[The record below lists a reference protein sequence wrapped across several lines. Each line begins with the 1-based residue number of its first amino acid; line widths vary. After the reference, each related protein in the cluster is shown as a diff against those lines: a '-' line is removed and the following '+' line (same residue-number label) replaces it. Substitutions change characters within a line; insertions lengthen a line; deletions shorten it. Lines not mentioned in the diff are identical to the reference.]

1 MSVGKVGSNYAAILE
16 RAAELR
22 KAAQQKEKGASKGPE
37 FKAFDL
43 NNKTAGNSVGDKLG
57 SALEQ
62 VSTVQNNAD
71 SMVID
76 LASGKDVNLHNTMIE
91 LEKADIALKYTVQLR
106 NRALSAYQELM
117 QLQV

>member
-1 MSVGKVGSNYAAILE
+1 MSISKVGANYAAIVE

-22 KAAQQKEKGASKGPE
+22 KATQQKAAQSSQSPS
-37 FKAFDL
+37 FKMDALDGKFQE
-43 NNKTAGNSVGDKLG
+43 GGVGQKLG
-57 SALEQ
+57 DALEK
-62 VSTVQNNAD
+62 VSDVQNSAD

-106 NRALSAYQELM
+106 NRALSAYEELM
-117 QLQV
+117 RLQV

>member
-1 MSVGKVGSNYAAILE
+1 MSISKVGGNYAAIVE
-16 RAAELR
+16 RAASLR
-22 KAAQQKEKGASKGPE
+22 KAASQKAAKAPGSGS
-37 FKAFDL
+37 FKLDA
-43 NNKTAGNSVGDKLG
+43 VGDKIRGDGLG
-57 SALEQ
+57 KKLGNALEK
-62 VSTVQNNAD
+62 VSDVQQSAD

-117 QLQV
+117 QLQI